1 MQSLPEGIQLAT
13 TPEQT
18 HEMPQ
23 RREALSMYLLWKRLQ
38 RHVRLE
44 KTHKNSYRCSRCFTL
59 QQLYF
64 FPGTHIVQMIR
75 SSTLQVQFVREIVH
89 SALFTGKPLP
99 QSTRGGAPVR
109 LQAKEVKG
117 KREQTS
123 QIALKLFSPRCTF
136 AKTAGTQLQSPK
148 STIST

>member
-1 MQSLPEGIQLAT
+1 MATSRCCHLGKAISLPEAGEARGGRQVQVQSLPEGIQLAT

-23 RREALSMYLLWKRLQ
+23 RRETLSLYLLRKRLQ

-44 KTHKNSYRCSRCFTL
+44 KTHKNSYR
-59 QQLYF
+59 
-64 FPGTHIVQMIR
+64 

-89 SALFTGKPLP
+89 PALFTGKPLP

-109 LQAKEVKG
+109 LQAKEVKDV
-117 KREQTS
+117 R
-123 QIALKLFSPRCTF
+123 LR
-136 AKTAGTQLQSPK
+136 
-148 STIST
+148 